1 MDPDQDPIGTPRR
14 DNGRIATILIPP
26 NHTPL
31 PRSIHHH
38 PTARWPLDLT
48 TLITIATTTAPL
60 ASSATTGPAVRSAP
74 ASASQDP
81 RARLHPGADALSP
94 PLHPE
99 HGAPPAQPAAIAAA
113 TTTPAPR

>member
-14 DNGRIATILIPP
+14 DNGRIATTLIPP

-48 TLITIATTTAPL
+48 TLITIATVIAPS

-81 RARLHPGADALSP
+81 RARLHPGADAPS

-99 HGAPPAQPAAIAAA
+99 HGAPPGQPATAAA
-113 TTTPAPR
+113 TAVPAPR